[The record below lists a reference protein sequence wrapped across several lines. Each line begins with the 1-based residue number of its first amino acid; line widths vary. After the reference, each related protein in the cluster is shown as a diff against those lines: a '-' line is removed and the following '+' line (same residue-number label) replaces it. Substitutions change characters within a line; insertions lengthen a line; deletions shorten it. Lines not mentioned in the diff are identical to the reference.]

1 MSTQI
6 FVNLPVKDLK
16 KSVEFFTK
24 LGYEFNPKFTD
35 ENATCMIVSENIFV
49 MLLVEKYFKTFT
61 PKEVCDTTKYAEVL
75 VALSFESRVEVDE
88 IVAKAIAAGGTTYK
102 EPNDMGFMY
111 QHGFQDLDGH
121 IWEIFFMDESAIPSE
136 ASETVK

>member
-35 ENATCMIVSENIFV
+35 ENATCMIVGENIFV
-49 MLLVEKYFKTFT
+49 MLLVEEFFKTFA
-61 PKEVCDTTKYAEVL
+61 PKEICDTAKSAEVL
-75 VALSFESRVEVDE
+75 VALSFDSRAEVDE
-88 IVAKAIAAGGTTYK
+88 IVAKAIAAGGSTYN
-102 EPNDMGFMY
+102 EPKDHGFMY

-121 IWEIFFMDESAIPSE
+121 IWEIFFMDESAIE
-136 ASETVK
+136 QD